1 MLKNVLL
8 TFWRVTVRHPLYA
21 GLNMLGLSFGIAV
34 FVTLS
39 LYAHFETSFENWLPD
54 ADKIYDLGTTW
65 TLQGRPESPTTTS
78 MGGLIDQLHEDYP
91 DIVATRI
98 WEQSAN
104 VHLGSDVVG
113 EKEQLVDPDFFK
125 LFDLPLVAG
134 DKNGALDPGKIML
147 TQSMARKYFGRTDV
161 VGDTLRLA
169 DSEGSGSYVVS
180 AVLRDLPRN
189 TDRNFD
195 FVRLLTP
202 ESHKDMS
209 QYWAHWGST
218 TLLTFLRFET
228 QTQADHFQAGMDE
241 FVDRKG
247 ESESRPGIP
256 YHTIEKLRLHKLR
269 DLHLRT
275 PESAAAVVTLALV
288 GLLSFFI
295 AAINFI
301 NLATARAGMRARE
314 VAVRR
319 TLGATGLDL
328 RLQFLGEALLT
339 TLVAAIAGLS
349 IVELCLPVI
358 NAAGG
363 LDISLD
369 YREHGGFLALLL
381 LAVLG
386 LGLAA
391 GIYPAFVLSS
401 FRPAQVLASSRS
413 PSGGRAGIRLREGLV
428 VVQFAVV
435 IAFFVLTWGFQSQID
450 HMKTA
455 DVGFRR
461 DGLMIVPADDSALT
475 APMKQSLKTAF
486 EQVPGVTLVGFGN
499 SAAGYDDL
507 TNGTNIKL
515 PGDTGAETNLTYSTV
530 GPNFFAVYDVK
541 LLAGR
546 LLDEAHG
553 DVVPSDETA
562 PANVVISRKAMEEI
576 GVRSPED
583 AIGKVMYNGK
593 QPLQIVGVIETLMFR
608 SPKDENLPMYYYFNR
623 ELKNNQ
629 VFAVRYEGVS
639 ESEMRHR
646 LSVAWQ
652 SAAPE
657 VPPAPISAR
666 GNMEKY
672 YRDDSERSHLFGI
685 GALVAALVGCIG
697 LYGMASFSTSRR
709 MLEVAVRKVLGASR
723 GSIVGLL
730 VGQFLRPVLL
740 ANLIAAPVGYLV
752 LSNWLQQFNDRIPIS
767 ATPFLAGG
775 GTALLV
781 ALGTVSALA
790 FASANTRPGYALRH
804 E

>member
-1 MLKNVLL
+1 MIANIFL
-8 TFWRVTVRHPLYA
+8 TFYRVTVRHPLYA

-34 FVTLS
+34 FITLS
-39 LYAHFETSFENWLPD
+39 LYARFETSFENWVPN
-54 ADKIYDLGTTW
+54 ADRIYDLGTLW
-65 TLQGRPESPTTTS
+65 TLQGRPAQQTTTS

-91 DIVATRI
+91 DLVATRV
-98 WEQSAN
+98 WELSAN
-104 VHLGSDVVG
+104 MHLGADVVR

-134 DKNGALDPGKIML
+134 DKNGALEPGRIML
-147 TQSMARKYFGRTDV
+147 TESMARKYFGRTDV
-161 VGDTLRLA
+161 IGETLRFDDVA
-169 DSEGSGSYVVS
+169 PGTYTIS
-180 AVLRDLPRN
+180 AVLRDLPHN

-202 ESHKDMS
+202 ESHKDMND
-209 QYWAHWGST
+209 YWAHWGST
-218 TLLTFLRFET
+218 TLLTFVRFET
-228 QTQADHFQAGMDE
+228 QVEADRFQDGMDA

-247 ESESRPGIP
+247 AAESRPGIP
-256 YHTIEKLRLHKLR
+256 YHTIEALRLLKLRN
-269 DLHLRT
+269 LHLRDAQ
-275 PESAAAVVTLALV
+275 SAAAVVTLALV

-319 TLGATGLDL
+319 TLGATLTDL

-339 TLVAAIAGLS
+339 TLASAIAGLS

-369 YREHGGFLALLL
+369 YRQHGGFLAALL
-381 LAVLG
+381 LAVLA
-386 LGLAA
+386 LGLVA
-391 GIYPAFVLSS
+391 GIYPAFVLSG

-413 PSGGRAGIRLREGLV
+413 PSGGRAGIRLREALV
-428 VVQFAVV
+428 VIQFAVV
-435 IAFFVLTWGFQSQID
+435 IAFFVLTWGFQRQID

-455 DVGFRR
+455 DLGFRR
-461 DGLMIVPADDSALT
+461 AGLMIVPADDSGLT
-475 APMKQSLKTAF
+475 VPMKQALKTAF

-499 SAAGYDDL
+499 SAAGDDDL
-507 TNGTNIKL
+507 TNGTNVKL
-515 PGDTGAETNLTYSTV
+515 PGDTGAETNLTYSTI
-530 GPNFFAVYDVK
+530 GPNFFAAYDVK

-553 DVVPSDETA
+553 DVVSSDEAA
-562 PANVVISRKAMEEI
+562 PVNIVISRKAMEELQI
-576 GVRSPED
+576 KTPEE
-583 AIGKVMYNGK
+583 AIGKVAYSGK

-608 SPKDENLPMYYYFNR
+608 SPKDETLPMYYYFNR
-623 ELKNNQ
+623 ELKSNQ
-629 VFAVRYEGVS
+629 MFAVRYEGVS
-639 ESEMRHR
+639 EPEMRRR
-646 LSVAWQ
+646 LSAAWQ

-657 VPPAPISAR
+657 VPAGPISAQE
-666 GNMEKY
+666 NMDKY
-672 YRDDSERSHLFGI
+672 YKADTERSHLFGI

-709 MLEVAVRKVLGASR
+709 MLEVAVRKILGASR
-723 GSIVGLL
+723 GAIIGLL

-740 ANLIAAPVGYLV
+740 ANVIAAPVGYLV
-752 LSNWLQQFNDRIPIS
+752 LSNWLQQFNDRIAIS
-767 ATPFLAGG
+767 VVPFLAGG